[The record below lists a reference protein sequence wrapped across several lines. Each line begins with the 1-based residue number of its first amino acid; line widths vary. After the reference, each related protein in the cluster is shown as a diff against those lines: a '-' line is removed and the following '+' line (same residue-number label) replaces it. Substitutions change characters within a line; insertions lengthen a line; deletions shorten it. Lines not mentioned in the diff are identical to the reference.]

1 VEEVAEKK
9 LIGKITHYFSKI
21 SVAVVELSEDVT
33 VGDKIRVEG
42 ATTSFEQVID
52 SMEIDNKN
60 VETATA
66 GQSIGLKVKERV
78 RLHDGVYKIT
88 NNGG

>member
-1 VEEVAEKK
+1 MAEKK

-21 SVAVVELSEDVT
+21 GVAVVELSDDVT
-33 VGDKIRVEG
+33 VGAKIRVEG
-42 ATTSFEQVID
+42 ETTSFEQVID
-52 SMEIDNKN
+52 SMEIENKK

-78 RLHDGVYKIT
+78 RLHDSVYKLMEAE
-88 NNGG
+88 

>member
-1 VEEVAEKK
+1 MAEKK

-21 SVAVVELSEDVT
+21 GVAVVELSDDIT
-33 VGDKIRVEG
+33 VGAKIRVEG
-42 ATTSFEQVID
+42 ATTSFEQVMD
-52 SMEIDNKN
+52 SMEIENKK

-78 RLHDGVYKIT
+78 RLHDSVYKLMEAE
-88 NNGG
+88 